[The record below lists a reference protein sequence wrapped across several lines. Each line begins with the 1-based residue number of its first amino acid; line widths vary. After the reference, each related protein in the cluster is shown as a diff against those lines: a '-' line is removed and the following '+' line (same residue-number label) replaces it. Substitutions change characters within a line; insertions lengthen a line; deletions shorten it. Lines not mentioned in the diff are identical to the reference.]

1 MPAPVLIGIDIGT
14 SAIKVIAFD
23 RGGGTIAEASGGYAV
38 SRPAADRSEA
48 DPEVVWARVGEL
60 CRACL
65 VRARATGRG
74 EVAAVGV
81 SGLLGYL
88 GLDAAGRPVTPAVLW
103 NDRRGAV
110 LCDELR
116 SRLDAR
122 AVFEWAGRPLAPE
135 RTICLLLWWRRNQ
148 PRLFARMR
156 WVVSVKDYVAWRLT
170 GSLATDWLHAGYT
183 LLFDV
188 RARRWRVDL
197 AERLELPASLLPPAR
212 SPGDGLGAV
221 SAAAG
226 EATGLAVGT
235 PVAVGG
241 IDGSLGA
248 IGGGAVDA
256 TVCVDVAGT
265 TDSVFAVAERA
276 EIAADSGLVLNCHVV
291 PDRWLVGGPTTTTG
305 AVWAWLVRL
314 LAPQAEASAGHQAL
328 LAAAARVPP
337 GAAGLVLFP
346 SFVGERTPG
355 WDSEARGTVWGL
367 ELDHGAGHLARAAI
381 EGAAYTV
388 RLCVDA
394 IQANGHA
401 IERVNLVGGSTRSPL
416 IAQIR
421 ADVLGRPVHRLPI
434 REASAWGAALL
445 GGLAAG
451 LFDDVRE
458 SFSEAGSGAA
468 VHVPDPAARDRYAEL
483 YAEFRRVRAAIRR
496 GRIAQHPQGGRAH

>member
-65 VRARATGRG
+65 VNARAAGRG

-88 GLDAAGRPVTPAVLW
+88 GLDAAGRPITPAVLW

-116 SRLDAR
+116 SRLDAG

-221 SAAAG
+221 TAAAG

-276 EIAADSGLVLNCHVV
+276 EIAADSGLVRGRQRAGAELPRGARPLACRRSDDD
-291 PDRWLVGGPTTTTG
+291 DRRGVGVAGSAAG
-305 AVWAWLVRL
+305 A
-314 LAPQAEASAGHQAL
+314 AG
-328 LAAAARVPP
+328 RGERGTP
-337 GAAGLVLFP
+337 GAAG
-346 SFVGERTPG
+346 
-355 WDSEARGTVWGL
+355 RGGT
-367 ELDHGAGHLARAAI
+367 
-381 EGAAYTV
+381 GAA
-388 RLCVDA
+388 
-394 IQANGHA
+394 G
-401 IERVNLVGGSTRSPL
+401 
-416 IAQIR
+416 
-421 ADVLGRPVHRLPI
+421 
-434 REASAWGAALL
+434 
-445 GGLAAG
+445 
-451 LFDDVRE
+451 
-458 SFSEAGSGAA
+458 
-468 VHVPDPAARDRYAEL
+468 
-483 YAEFRRVRAAIRR
+483 RR
-496 GRIAQHPQGGRAH
+496 GPGPVPELRG